1 VAGLALNKMQIEFL
15 WRADVVCKNTFATG
29 INKYRC
35 RARSQLG
42 MRLDGLNI
50 DALCFEVRTHNTHSS
65 SENRMHSDDVAA
77 AYGFKGALVPG
88 VTVFSHMTQ
97 PLVAKYGA
105 EWLARGSAEVEF
117 AKPAYEGELLSINT
131 VSAAGADS
139 YALTCVNEQGVELA
153 RMSAWLPAAS
163 AKPDARGDI
172 PPAPPL
178 AERPTVTWD
187 LMAINQPFPA
197 LAWSPTREENREWC
211 ADVRDALPL
220 YRDGDA
226 PLLHPG
232 LILRQANFVLRKRFV
247 IPAWIHAASR
257 ITFFA
262 PLRAGSSYE
271 VRAIPEE
278 KWNHKGHEFVRLF
291 VAVRSADHSGRTV
304 AEIIHTAIFRP
315 RVREAGAQ

>member
-1 VAGLALNKMQIEFL
+1 MTPSVSIAPYQ
-15 WRADVVCKNTFATG
+15 
-29 INKYRC
+29 
-35 RARSQLG
+35 
-42 MRLDGLNI
+42 
-50 DALCFEVRTHNTHSS
+50 VRTHNASTQ
-65 SENRMHSDDVAA
+65 SENRMHSDDVARQF
-77 AYGFKGALVPG
+77 GFNGGLVPG
-88 VTVFSHMTQ
+88 VTVFAHMTQ
-97 PLVAKYGA
+97 PLVARYGDA
-105 EWLARGSAEVEF
+105 WLARGTADVRFS
-117 AKPAYEGELLSINT
+117 KPAYEGELLSIG
-131 VSAAGADS
+131 SADASDGMH
-139 YALTCVNEQGVELA
+139 ALTCVNEQGVELA
-153 RMSAWLPAAS
+153 RMSASLPAAS

>member
-1 VAGLALNKMQIEFL
+1 
-15 WRADVVCKNTFATG
+15 
-29 INKYRC
+29 
-35 RARSQLG
+35 
-42 MRLDGLNI
+42 
-50 DALCFEVRTHNTHSS
+50 
-65 SENRMHSDDVAA
+65 
-77 AYGFKGALVPG
+77 
-88 VTVFSHMTQ
+88 
-97 PLVAKYGA
+97 LVARYGDA
-105 EWLARGSAEVEF
+105 WLARGTADVRFS
-117 AKPAYEGELLSINT
+117 KPAYEGELLSIG
-131 VSAAGADS
+131 SADASDGMH
-139 YALTCVNEQGVELA
+139 ALTCVNEQGVELA
-153 RMSAWLPAAS
+153 RMSASLPAAS